1 MEKMFEESG
10 MKEEDIP
17 EPISELMHYLHH
29 AHMWEIEKQM
39 REGEHGGDRGELET
53 GGEIYMI
60 PRKMEMMFEA
70 SGMKEEDIPEPIAEL
85 MHYLHHAH
93 LWDIE
98 KQMREQ
104 EQGAVAGRGQ
114 RQQPEGD
121 LFMLLNKMMMMFE
134 AAGMSEEDI
143 PEPIQEMM
151 HYLHHAHLWESEK
164 KMREEYGGKGGLQQG
179 GGAQP
184 DLYRQLR
191 QWERQYEGVENIP
204 EDVQDKMHMT
214 HHKHMWNVE
223 SNYRRTGQWSKK

>member
-60 PRKMEMMFEA
+60 LRKMEMMFEA

-85 MHYLHHAH
+85 
-93 LWDIE
+93 
-98 KQMREQ
+98 
-104 EQGAVAGRGQ
+104 
-114 RQQPEGD
+114 
-121 LFMLLNKMMMMFE
+121 
-134 AAGMSEEDI
+134 
-143 PEPIQEMM
+143 M